1 PPTLTTSSS
10 STTTAPTAP
19 AVAMKQPIPMSI
31 DDHTKYVLEKFFEW
45 WDNNKE
51 NVLPEGFVLKENEH
65 FTLTVTNC
73 SANLAGLIK
82 CKCGVI
88 TKLATKDGSNN
99 SNSNEQ
105 PVTTSNIASTTLANH
120 STILQSTL
128 LDPPS
133 ILSMSS
139 NETSTREATKVV
151 RVAKK

>member
-1 PPTLTTSSS
+1 
-10 STTTAPTAP
+10 
-19 AVAMKQPIPMSI
+19 
-31 DDHTKYVLEKFFEW
+31 
-45 WDNNKE
+45 DNND
-51 NVLPEGFVLKENEH
+51 NND
-65 FTLTVTNC
+65 N
-73 SANLAGLIK
+73 N
-82 CKCGVI
+82 
-88 TKLATKDGSNN
+88 SNN